1 MDRKQGE
8 IIINKQQKKLLCSLI
23 SGALLLST
31 SGIVAA
37 EEASTDENYSFDEY
51 VVTAN
56 RIPVKK
62 SEVAANVTVISH
74 DEIEKG
80 NFNRISD
87 VLRKN
92 NVEMGSSSF
101 ASYPI
106 LNGDDRVLVLIDGR
120 KMNWSHLT
128 VSGNDHAIDI
138 DGLPMKNI
146 ERIEIVRGPGSSLYG
161 SDAVGGVINI
171 ITRKAKTT
179 STSIASEFGNWGLR
193 RYSLTTEGKAN
204 GIGYVVTAEQ
214 KKRDS
219 FEYKDAYTGATKT
232 FTASQI
238 DQKLVTLRLDKDL
251 GEGRA
256 LSLQVDHTENQ
267 QGFGAAL
274 YNGAISYPNGYE
286 DLTSNNVALTYSW
299 KQNTDA
305 ENFFRIYRN
314 ASEGTDY
321 NSLLKSDGISP
332 YTYNLNAKGAEWQQS
347 WKINEKQTLLGGANW
362 REEHLD
368 DEDSLNRGVSTKSLF
383 FENRWKLPS
392 KWTLSAGTRYD
403 DQSIVGDN
411 TTSHLAINREINE
424 NTNIYASWGQ
434 SVRNP
439 TIAQLF
445 SNTSYWIGN
454 PNLKPETGSTI
465 TVGMNTKLKDG
476 TKLQASIYSSQL
488 KNALDWKWNG
498 ITQYF
503 NVDREKRQGL
513 DLNLTHTL
521 SPQWD
526 LSAGY
531 SYSHIKRKTDDATS
545 YTNDINNS
553 QPNGYHLGVQYNQDK
568 WNADLTLR
576 AATGRSLEGYTS
588 QSYVTLDMVVN
599 YQLNSSTRLY
609 AKGYNLTNEAYELA
623 HAWYAPGS
631 YPMPGRNFYVGVEH
645 RM

>member
-1 MDRKQGE
+1 MT
-8 IIINKQQKKLLCSLI
+8 NKQHRNLLCSLI
-23 SGALLLST
+23 TSAIFLST
-31 SGIVAA
+31 SGMVAA
-37 EEASTDENYSFDEY
+37 EEASTEQNFNFDEY

-56 RIPVKK
+56 RMPVKRA
-62 SEVAANVTVISH
+62 EVAANVTVITRE
-74 DEIEKG
+74 EIEKG
-80 NFNRISD
+80 AFTRISD

-92 NVEMGSSSF
+92 NVEMGASSF
-101 ASYPI
+101 GSYPI
-106 LNGDDRVLVLIDGR
+106 LNGDDRVLILIDGR

-128 VSGNDHAIDI
+128 VSGNDHVINI
-138 DGLPMKNI
+138 DGLSMNNI
-146 ERIEIVRGPGSSLYG
+146 ERIEVVRGPGSSLYG

-171 ITRKAKTT
+171 ITRKAETT
-179 STSIASEFGNWGLR
+179 NTSIASEFGNWGLR
-193 RYSLTTEGKAN
+193 RYTLTTEGKAN

-219 FEYKDAYTGATKT
+219 FEYKDSKTGTTKT
-232 FTASQI
+232 FADSQI
-238 DQKLVTLRLDKDL
+238 DQNLLTLRLDKEL
-251 GEGRA
+251 GEGRG
-256 LSLQVDHTENQ
+256 LSLQVDHTEDQ

-274 YNGAISYPNGYE
+274 NSGVISYPGGYE
-286 DLTSNNVALTYSW
+286 DLTSNNIALTYSW
-299 KQNTDA
+299 KQDTEA
-305 ENFFRIYRN
+305 GNFLRVYRN
-314 ASEGTDY
+314 ASEGTTY

-332 YTYNLNAKGAEWQQS
+332 YTYDLNAKGAEWQQS

-362 REEHLD
+362 RQEHLD

-383 FENRWKLPS
+383 IENRWKLPS
-392 KWTLSAGTRYD
+392 DWTLSLGTRYD

-411 TTSHLAINREINE
+411 TTSHLAINRKIND

-454 PNLKPETGSTI
+454 PNLKSETGSTF
-465 TVGMNTKLKDG
+465 TVGMNTKLKSG
-476 TKLQASIYSSQL
+476 TKLQASLYSSEL
-488 KNALDWKWNG
+488 KNAIDWKWDG

-513 DLNLTHTL
+513 DLNVNHTL
-521 SPQWD
+521 SPQWT

-531 SYSHIKRKTDDATS
+531 SYSQIKRKTDNATS

-568 WNADLTLR
+568 WNSDLTVR
-576 AATGRSLEGYTS
+576 SATGRSLQGYTS
-588 QSYVTLDMVVN
+588 QSYVTLDLVVN

-623 HAWYAPGS
+623 HVWYDPGS

>member
-1 MDRKQGE
+1 M
-8 IIINKQQKKLLCSLI
+8 
-23 SGALLLST
+23 
-31 SGIVAA
+31 
-37 EEASTDENYSFDEY
+37 
-51 VVTAN
+51 VTAN
-56 RIPVKK
+56 RIPVRK
-62 SEVAANVTVISH
+62 SEVAANVTVITQ

-80 NFNRISD
+80 GFTRLSD

-92 NVEMGSSSF
+92 NVEMGESSF
-101 ASYPI
+101 ATYPI

-128 VSGNDHAIDI
+128 VSGNDHAINI
-138 DGLPMKNI
+138 DSLSTKNI

-171 ITRKAKTT
+171 ITRKAETT

-193 RYSLTTEGKAN
+193 RYSLTTEGKTN
-204 GIGYVVTAEQ
+204 GIGYFVTAEQ

-219 FEYKDAYTGATKT
+219 FKYKDATTGATKT
-232 FTASQI
+232 FADSQI
-238 DQKLVTLRLDKDL
+238 DQKLITLRLDKEL

-256 LSLQVDHTENQ
+256 LSLQVDHTEDQ

-274 YNGAISYPNGYE
+274 NNGAISYPGGYE
-286 DLTSNNVALTYSW
+286 DLSSNNIALTYSW
-299 KQNTDA
+299 KQNTEA
-305 ENFFRIYRN
+305 ENFFRVYRN
-314 ASEGTDY
+314 ASEGTTY
-321 NSLLKSDGISP
+321 NSLLKSDGITP
-332 YTYNLNAKGAEWQQS
+332 YSYDLNAKGAEWQQS
-347 WKINEKQTLLGGANW
+347 WKLNENQTLLGGANW

-368 DEDSLNRGVSTKSLF
+368 DEDSLNRSVSTKSVFL
-383 FENRWKLPS
+383 ENRWKLPS
-392 KWTLSAGTRYD
+392 KWTLSVGTRYD

-411 TTSHLAINREINE
+411 TTSRLAINREINE

-465 TVGMNTKLKDG
+465 TVGMNTKFKGG
-476 TKLQASIYSSQL
+476 TKLQASLYSSQL
-488 KNALDWKWNG
+488 KNALDWRWDG

-513 DLNLTHTL
+513 DLNFTHKL

-531 SYSHIKRKTDDATS
+531 AYTKIKRKTDGASS

-568 WNADLTLR
+568 WNADLTMR
-576 AATGRSLEGYTS
+576 SATGRSLEGYTS
-588 QSYVTLDMVVN
+588 KSYLTLDMVVN
-599 YQLNSSTRLY
+599 YQLNSSTRIY

-623 HAWYAPGS
+623 HVWYDAGS
-631 YPMPGRNFYVGVEH
+631 YPMPGRSFYVGVEH